1 MLPAFH
7 SLTGSDFTKPFFER
21 SKISSFK
28 KLSKLES
35 MDLMSSMNA
44 DHVDLEK
51 VTQFVLRVIYY
62 RPKREKP
69 LGDMRRYA
77 MLYVGKGEK
86 KSLHLQ
92 NHCRQIKS
100 P

>member
-51 VTQFVLRVIYY
+51 VT
-62 RPKREKP
+62 
-69 LGDMRRYA
+69 
-77 MLYVGKGEK
+77 
-86 KSLHLQ
+86 
-92 NHCRQIKS
+92 
-100 P
+100 